1 MGQQLQPWTPSTAL
15 SLEQMAIQSKAV
27 IAHATSPQDALR
39 AAKRLAGSWPHAR
52 PPDPEGWAASL
63 AAVLA
68 QYPLGLVEQCVDPRV
83 GLARGREFPPT
94 VASVVEWCDRE
105 LKKHMTL
112 AEYRPRALPPPEKV
126 FTPEHEHNMRQRLS
140 RLMHNLFD
148 PKPGPGPSDD
158 ELRAH
163 YQHQPEAAE

>member
-1 MGQQLQPWTPSTAL
+1 MAQQIEPWRPSTTL
-15 SLEQMAIQSKAV
+15 SLEQMSVQSKAA

-39 AAKRLAGSWPHAR
+39 AVKKLVSSWPHAR

-83 GLARGREFPPT
+83 GLARNREFPPT

-105 LKKHMTL
+105 LKRHVTL
-112 AEYRPRALPPPEKV
+112 ADYRPRALPPPEKV
-126 FTPEHEHNMRQRLS
+126 FTPEHEYSMRQRLS
-140 RLMHNLFD
+140 KLMHDLFD
-148 PKPGPGPSDD
+148 PKSKSGLSDD
-158 ELRAH
+158 DLREH
-163 YQHQPEAAE
+163 YQPQQAVE